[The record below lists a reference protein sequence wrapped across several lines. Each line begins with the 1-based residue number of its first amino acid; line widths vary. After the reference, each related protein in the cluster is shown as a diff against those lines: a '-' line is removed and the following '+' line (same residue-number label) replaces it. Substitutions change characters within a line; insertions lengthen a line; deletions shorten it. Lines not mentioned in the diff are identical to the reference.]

1 MPSTGGDDNKVVQF
15 PTTPE
20 ERRALHRAKQQAE
33 RQRLANLFVD
43 EAAGDQALFR
53 TPSGECYAD
62 LIIEGVRQT
71 WAVRSKTFRAE
82 YVRYL
87 QRQFERLIAGSA
99 PLASIFGPVLK
110 KSSINA
116 TIDEFEFR
124 AISSNVEREVHVRIA
139 SDGDHLYIDLGDP
152 QWHAV
157 RITGGGWTV
166 VQSPPVRFRRTP
178 DTRALPF
185 PERGTPISTLRQF
198 LPNIGSEDEF
208 TLVLAFLLAALQPR
222 GPYPIFIVYGEQGLA
237 KTFLLRILRALTDP
251 NKVMTAPLP
260 SSSRDLYIAARNSH
274 IQAFENVSRLSDATS
289 DYLCRLATGG
299 GMRTRA
305 LWTNSDEMTF
315 AGARPIM
322 AEGIANFV
330 TRPDLIDRSI
340 IFAVKSLQNRRT
352 ERELLTE
359 FDRYKAGIFGALCDM
374 LVTGVRQLPETHLV
388 SLPRMAD
395 FATWSVACGL
405 DTFEAAYARNRQN
418 AIDVILEHDI
428 LAQSVKALVTAK
440 GEWQGTAMEL
450 LDQIGPTGRVTV
462 PKVLSDQLRRLAPM
476 LRSHGIGVEYES
488 RTADR
493 RGIRIFRVEQ

>member
-1 MPSTGGDDNKVVQF
+1 MRV
-15 PTTPE
+15 
-20 ERRALHRAKQQAE
+20 
-33 RQRLANLFVD
+33 
-43 EAAGDQALFR
+43 
-53 TPSGECYAD
+53 
-62 LIIEGVRQT
+62 
-71 WAVRSKTFRAE
+71 
-82 YVRYL
+82 
-87 QRQFERLIAGSA
+87 
-99 PLASIFGPVLK
+99 
-110 KSSINA
+110 
-116 TIDEFEFR
+116 
-124 AISSNVEREVHVRIA
+124 A

-157 RITGGGWTV
+157 RITGAGWTV
-166 VQSPPVRFRRTP
+166 VQSSPVRFRRTP

-185 PERGTPISTLRQF
+185 PERGTPISALRQF

-208 TLVLAFLLAALQPR
+208 ILVLAFLLAALQPR
-222 GPYPIFIVYGEQGLA
+222 GPHPIFIAYGEQGLA
-237 KTFLLRILRALTDP
+237 KTGLLRILRALTDP

-274 IQAFENVSRLSDATS
+274 IQAFENVSHLSDAMS
-289 DYLCRLATGG
+289 DVYARLATGG

-330 TRPDLIDRSI
+330 TRPDLIDRSN
-340 IFAVKSLQNRRT
+340 IFAVKSLPNRRT

-418 AIDVILEHDI
+418 TIDVDLEHDI
-428 LAQSVKALVTAK
+428 LGQSVKALVAAK
-440 GEWQGTAMEL
+440 GEWRGTAMEL
-450 LDQIGPTGRVTV
+450 PDQIGPTARITV

-476 LRSHGIGVEYES
+476 LRFHG
-488 RTADR
+488 
-493 RGIRIFRVEQ
+493 